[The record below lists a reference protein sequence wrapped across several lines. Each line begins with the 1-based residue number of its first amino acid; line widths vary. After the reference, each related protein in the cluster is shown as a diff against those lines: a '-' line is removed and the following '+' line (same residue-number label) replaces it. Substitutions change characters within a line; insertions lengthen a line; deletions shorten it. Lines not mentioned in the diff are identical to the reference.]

1 MQTASG
7 SFDVHDTD
15 TSSSAN
21 SKMTQTPEITGSKSI
36 SRAITILRLMTR
48 RGFDGSRLSD
58 LTKGS
63 GLPHPTVRRILK
75 CLEEERLVIQ
85 NPETRR
91 YQLGPLNFEL
101 GLATMQRATFLREM
115 RPRFERLAQL
125 TGETVYVNLKSGYEI
140 FCADR
145 IDGHSPIRAI
155 TMEIG
160 GRRPM
165 SFGSTGLAMLALLPD
180 EEVERVLE
188 ANEVDIHNHARLTRD
203 SLREAVEKARR
214 RGYSVIQDTTVMG
227 VSAIGIALPETNTR
241 PMLGIALALVSAKL
255 TPQHAAELAAILKRE
270 FPESPAPKA

>member
-1 MQTASG
+1 MALRNPEVVG
-7 SFDVHDTD
+7 S
-15 TSSSAN
+15 
-21 SKMTQTPEITGSKSI
+21 QSI
-36 SRAITILRLMTR
+36 SRAIAILRLMTR
-48 RGFDGSRLSD
+48 RGVDGSRLSE
-58 LTKGS
+58 LTKGT

-115 RPRFERLAQL
+115 RPRFERLAL
-125 TGETVYVNLKSGYEI
+125 RTGDTVYVNLKSGYEI

-145 IDGHSPIRAI
+145 IDGHSSIRAV

-180 EEVERVLE
+180 DEVERVLE
-188 ANEVDIHNHARLTRD
+188 SNEVDIQNHARLTRAG
-203 SLREAVEKARR
+203 LREAVVKARAK
-214 RGYSVIQDTTVMG
+214 GYAVIQDTTVFG
-227 VSAIGIALPETNTR
+227 VSAIGIALPQTPTR
-241 PMLGIALALVSAKL
+241 PMIGVALAMVSDRL
-255 TPQHAAELAAILKRE
+255 TPAHARDLAVILKQE
-270 FPESPAPKA
+270 FPECAIGNEK